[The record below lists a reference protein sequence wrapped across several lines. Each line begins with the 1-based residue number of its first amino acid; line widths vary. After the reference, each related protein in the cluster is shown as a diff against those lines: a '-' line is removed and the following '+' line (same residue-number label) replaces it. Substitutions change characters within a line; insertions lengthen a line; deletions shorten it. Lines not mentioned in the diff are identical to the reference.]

1 MKRSFETGST
11 FKSIAY
17 QILKE
22 AGKLLHVKQENCE
35 KYKPRNFGDAIKLFF
50 IGETK

>member
-1 MKRSFETGST
+1 MTT

-22 AGKLLHVKQENCE
+22 MGKPLHGKEITKIALEHGLLK
-35 KYKPRNFGDAIKLFF
+35 R
-50 IGETK
+50 